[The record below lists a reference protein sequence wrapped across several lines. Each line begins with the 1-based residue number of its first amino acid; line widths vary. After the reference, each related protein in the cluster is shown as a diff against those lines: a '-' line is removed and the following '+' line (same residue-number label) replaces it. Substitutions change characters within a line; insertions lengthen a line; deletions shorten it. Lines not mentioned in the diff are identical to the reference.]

1 MKQKTKLISNEYGE
15 TIIQIDMEDI
25 VDLDELYL
33 FKRKAEEKLIRINKI
48 QIKTPKRVFDIECE
62 YI

>member
-33 FKRKAEEKLIRINKI
+33 FKRKAEEKLIRINKV
-48 QIKTPKRVFDIECE
+48 QIKTPKTIFDIECE